1 MRLIEASPTGNE
13 FLLIDVHSYLR
24 CGIVH
29 AGRARR
35 IYVGQGGPATAPGL
49 STMMFAKAPVV
60 VGQTFPARRFAHHW
74 GGAVQTAWVTTT
86 CNILSLL
93 VSINVMTPRLEDTFG
108 KGHYRKL
115 IRLGRAGECATR
127 AGLPSEADFD
137 GSSCD
142 VADGPDRS

>member
-1 MRLIEASPTGNE
+1 
-13 FLLIDVHSYLR
+13 
-24 CGIVH
+24 
-29 AGRARR
+29 
-35 IYVGQGGPATAPGL
+35 L
-49 STMMFAKAPVV
+49 STRMFAKAPVV

-74 GGAVQTAWVTTT
+74 GGAVQTTWVTTT

-93 VSINVMTPRLEDTFG
+93 ASITVMTPRLEDTFG

-115 IRLGRAGECATR
+115 VRLGRECATR

-142 VADGPDRS
+142 VADGQNPKACRCLRCSRGLTADMPALPSCSLPGRGFIETAPPAATRVTHR